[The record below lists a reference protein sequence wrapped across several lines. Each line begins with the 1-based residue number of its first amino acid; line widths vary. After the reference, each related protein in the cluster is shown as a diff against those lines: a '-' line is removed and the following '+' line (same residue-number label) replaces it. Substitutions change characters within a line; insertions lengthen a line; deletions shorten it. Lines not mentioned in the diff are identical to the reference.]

1 MASLGR
7 SYLGE
12 SGVLHTRLSIGG
24 GKVTVTV
31 TDWLNFG
38 DAPSGVLC
46 CLVSPAPVAFELRL
60 APRPDFGRGAAV
72 PVRLADKSF
81 AIKNGGTVHA
91 SHPLT
96 MTGED
101 ILCSVPSGEEA
112 RPVLADDAP
121 EPPPD
126 LATLQRWRDLSLAA
140 WDLIA
145 GKW

>member
-12 SGVLHTRLSIGG
+12 SGVLRTRLSIGG

-81 AIKNGGTVHA
+81 AIENGGTVHA

-101 ILCSVPSGEEA
+101 ILCSVPAGE
-112 RPVLADDAP
+112 RPGRCWRMTHPNLRRIS
-121 EPPPD
+121 PPCSAG
-126 LATLQRWRDLSLAA
+126 ATSRSLHG
-140 WDLIA
+140 I
-145 GKW
+145 